1 MTETSNNFPGNP
13 EDGKTLPSGI
23 NVLTILT
30 IIGCVVFFLFSIYGF
45 VNAKKNVDKMEETIN
60 SKEFESMPSIV
71 KNMMSP
77 EALALA
83 QKQYEN
89 RVPIT
94 AIGIIGIGL
103 CFVGALQMRK
113 LKMQGYYLYL
123 VGEILPFVGSIVFLG
138 LGAVSGISGIISIA
152 FLLLFVLL
160 YTLQRK
166 YLVN

>member
-1 MTETSNNFPGNP
+1 
-13 EDGKTLPSGI
+13 
-23 NVLTILT
+23 
-30 IIGCVVFFLFSIYGF
+30 
-45 VNAKKNVDKMEETIN
+45 MEETIN